1 MNRSKPV
8 MSSNY
13 AMYSVFILG
22 LLASTAFRV
31 IIVIDHIHPSWVRP
45 VWYFAVL
52 GNFYFF
58 FHRFRITVKRKKAV
72 DDYQLI
78 EKAKSGACLSGEDR
92 EVLVYLLSS
101 IKRSP
106 ENINYLI
113 IFLLSLV
120 AIGADIILTYIG

>member
-1 MNRSKPV
+1 

-13 AMYSVFILG
+13 AMYGVFIIG
-22 LLASTAFRV
+22 LLASSAFRI
-31 IIVIDHIHPSWVRP
+31 IIVIEHLYPSWVRP

-52 GNFYFF
+52 GNFAFF

-72 DDYQLI
+72 DDFQLI
-78 EKAKSGACLSGEDR
+78 EKVKSGACLSKEES

-113 IFLLSLV
+113 IFLLSLM

>member
-1 MNRSKPV
+1 

-52 GNFYFF
+52 GNFAFF
-58 FHRFRITVKRKKAV
+58 FHRFRITIKRKKAV
-72 DDYQLI
+72 DDFQLI
-78 EKAKSGACLSGEDR
+78 EKVKSGSCLSDEER
-92 EVLVYLLSS
+92 EVLAYLLSS

-120 AIGADIILTYIG
+120 AIAADIILTYIG

>member
-1 MNRSKPV
+1 MNKAKPV

-13 AMYSVFILG
+13 EMYGVFILG

-72 DDYQLI
+72 DDYGLI

-113 IFLLSLV
+113 IFILSLV
-120 AIGADIILTYIG
+120 AIGADIVLTYIG

>member
-1 MNRSKPV
+1 

-13 AMYSVFILG
+13 AMYTVFIIG
-22 LLASTAFRV
+22 LLASTAFRIL
-31 IIVIDHIHPSWVRP
+31 IIIDHIYPSWVRP

-52 GNFYFF
+52 GNFAFF
-58 FHRFRITVKRKKAV
+58 YHRFRITIKRKKAV
-72 DDYQLI
+72 DDFHLI
-78 EKAKSGACLSGEDR
+78 EKAKSGACLSEEER

-113 IFLLSLV
+113 IFLLSLM
-120 AIGADIILTYIG
+120 AIGADIVLTYIC

>member
-1 MNRSKPV
+1 MNKEKPV

-13 AMYSVFILG
+13 AMYGVFILG
-22 LLASTAFRV
+22 LLASTAFRI

-52 GNFYFF
+52 GNFAFF

-72 DDYQLI
+72 DDYGLI
-78 EKAKSGACLSGEDR
+78 DKAKSGSCLSEDER